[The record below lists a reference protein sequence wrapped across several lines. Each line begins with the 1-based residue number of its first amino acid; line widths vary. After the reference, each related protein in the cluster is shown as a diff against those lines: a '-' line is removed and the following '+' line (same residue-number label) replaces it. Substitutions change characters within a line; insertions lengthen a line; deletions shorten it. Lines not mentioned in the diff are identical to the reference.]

1 MSLETQINTVNCGAN
16 GVLGTGLAG
25 CRQDRKRVTALGL
38 VQKGFIFATEI
49 TKDYMRSLQ
58 EDGTLIMLQ
67 GVVSFEDST
76 ADDNIITRAGS
87 GIKVVAGK
95 NPYEHTVT
103 FDNGINFHKAL
114 TSLSGYGNYDLILFD
129 VDNSMFF
136 TVTKSGSAKGFT
148 LGMFENGKY
157 MGANGTDASSQ
168 TILLQLIERAEIDE
182 RMSWIESNELDFSYG
197 ELTGVNEVLVSVN
210 PIVTASTSIVLSAF
224 LLDKTHPVE
233 GLLVGDF
240 SVVRNGV
247 AIVPSAISYSS
258 VTKKY
263 TITVT
268 ANTTA
273 DIVEVSLKDIVLTL
287 ADVLYKSNT
296 ATVIVS
302 AT

>member
-1 MSLETQINTVNCGAN
+1 MSLETQINTINCGAN

-25 CRQDRKRVTALGL
+25 CRIDRKRVTALGL
-38 VQKGFIFATEI
+38 VQKGFVFASEI
-49 TKDYMRSLQ
+49 TKTYMRTLQ

-136 TVTKSGSAKGFT
+136 TVTKSGAPKGFT

-168 TILLQLIERAEIDE
+168 SILLQLIERAEIDE
-182 RMSWIESNELDFSYG
+182 RMSWIESSELDFSYG
-197 ELTGVNEVLVSVN
+197 ELTGVNEVLVTVD
-210 PIVTASTSIVLSAF
+210 PLATLSTTILVSAF

-240 SVVRNGV
+240 SVIRNGIAV
-247 AIVPSAISYSS
+247 VPSAAVYSAT
-258 VTKKY
+258 TKKY
-263 TITVT
+263 TLTVT

-273 DIVEVSLKDIVLTL
+273 DIVEVSLAGIVLTL

-296 ATVIVS
+296 STVIVT
-302 AT
+302 A

>member
-1 MSLETQINTVNCGAN
+1 MSLETQINTVNCGAS

-25 CRQDRKRVTALGL
+25 CREDRKRVTALGL
-38 VQKGFIFATEI
+38 VEKGFVFAQEI

-136 TVTKSGSAKGFT
+136 TVTKSGNPKGFT

-168 TILLQLIERAEIDE
+168 SILLQLIDRAEIDE
-182 RMSWIESNELDFSYG
+182 RMSWITSSELDFSYA
-197 ELTGVNEVLVSVN
+197 ELTGVNEVLVSVD
-210 PIVTASTSIVLSAF
+210 PIVTASTTILVSAF

-240 SVVRNGV
+240 SVIRNGV
-247 AIVPSAISYSS
+247 AVVPSAVTYSS
-258 VTKKY
+258 TTKKY
-263 TITVT
+263 TLTVT

-273 DIVEVSLKDIVLTL
+273 DVVEVSLNDIILTL

-296 ATVIVS
+296 VTVVVTS
-302 AT
+302 

>member
-1 MSLETQINTVNCGAN
+1 MSLETQINTINCGAN

-25 CRQDRKRVTALGL
+25 CRQDRKRVVALGL
-38 VQKGFIFATEI
+38 VEKGFVFAAEI
-49 TKDYMRSLQ
+49 TKAYMRSLQ

-67 GVVSFEDST
+67 GVVSFEDNT

-129 VDNSMFF
+129 VEGAIFL
-136 TVTKSGSAKGFT
+136 TVNKVGAPKGFT

-168 TILLQLIERAEIDE
+168 TILLQLIDRAEIDE
-182 RMSWIESNELDFSYG
+182 RMSWINASELDFSPS
-197 ELTGVNEVLVSVN
+197 ELTGVNEVLVSVD
-210 PIVTASTSIVLSAF
+210 PIVTASTTIVVSAF

-233 GLLVGDF
+233 GLLVPDF
-240 SVVRNGV
+240 AVTRNG
-247 AIVPSAISYSS
+247 ALLTPSAIAYNST
-258 VTKKY
+258 TKKY
-263 TITVT
+263 TLTVT

-273 DIVEVSLKDIVLTL
+273 DIVEVSLDGIILTL

-296 ATVIVS
+296 ATVVVT
-302 AT
+302 AV

>member
-1 MSLETQINTVNCGAN
+1 MSLETQINTINCGAS

-25 CRQDRKRVTALGL
+25 CRQDRKRVVALGL
-38 VQKGFIFATEI
+38 VEKGFIFATEI
-49 TKDYMRSLQ
+49 TKAYMRSLQ

-67 GVVSFEDST
+67 GVVSFEDNT

-114 TSLSGYGNYDLILFD
+114 TSLSGYENYDLILFD
-129 VDNSMFF
+129 VEAAIFL
-136 TVTKSGSAKGFT
+136 TVNKAGSPKGFT

-168 TILLQLIERAEIDE
+168 TILLQLIDRAEIDE
-182 RMSWIESNELDFSYG
+182 RMSWINASELDFSPS
-197 ELTGVNEVLVSVN
+197 ELTGVNQVLVTVD
-210 PIVTASTSIVLSAF
+210 PIVTLSTTIVVSAF

-240 SVVRNGV
+240 LVLRNGV
-247 AIVPSAISYSS
+247 EIVPSAVAYSAT
-258 VTKKY
+258 TKKY
-263 TITVT
+263 TLTVT

-273 DIVEVSLKDIVLTL
+273 DIVEVSLDGILLTL

-296 ATVIVS
+296 ATAAVTAV
-302 AT
+302 

>member
-1 MSLETQINTVNCGAN
+1 MSLETQINTINCGAN

-25 CRQDRKRVTALGL
+25 CRIDRKRVTALGL
-38 VQKGFIFATEI
+38 VQKGFVFDQEI
-49 TKDYMRSLQ
+49 TKAYLQSLQ
-58 EDGTLIMLQ
+58 VAGTLIMLQ
-67 GVVSFEDST
+67 GVVSFEDAT

-168 TILLQLIERAEIDE
+168 TISLQLIDRAEIDE

-197 ELTGVNEVLVSVN
+197 ELKGVNEVLVTVD
-210 PIVTASTSIVLSAF
+210 PIVTLSTTIVVSAF
-224 LLDKTHPVE
+224 LLDKTNPVL
-233 GLLVGDF
+233 GLLEGDF
-240 SVVRNGV
+240 NVTRNGAV
-247 AIVPSAISYSS
+247 ITPSAIAYNAT
-258 VTKKY
+258 TKKY
-263 TITVT
+263 TLTVT

-273 DIVEVSLKDIVLTL
+273 DIVTVSIDGIILTL

-296 ATVIVS
+296 ATVVVT
-302 AT
+302 AV

>member
-38 VQKGFIFATEI
+38 VQKGFVFASEI

-58 EDGTLIMLQ
+58 QDGTLIMLQ

-197 ELTGVNEVLVSVN
+197 ELSGVNEVVVSVN
-210 PIVTASTSIVLSAF
+210 PIVTLSTSIVVSAF
-224 LLDKTHPVE
+224 LQDKTHPVE

-240 SVVRNGV
+240 SVIRNGV
-247 AIVPSAISYSS
+247 AITPSAVSYSP

-263 TITVT
+263 TLTVT

-273 DIVEVSLKDIVLTL
+273 DIVEVSLDSIVLTL

>member
-1 MSLETQINTVNCGAN
+1 MSLETQINTVNCGAS

-38 VQKGFIFATEI
+38 VEKGFVFAQEI

-136 TVTKSGSAKGFT
+136 TVTKSGAPKGFT

-168 TILLQLIERAEIDE
+168 SILLQLIERAEIDE
-182 RMSWIESNELDFSYG
+182 RMSWIESNELDFSYA
-197 ELTGVNEVLVSVN
+197 ELTGVNEVLVSVD
-210 PIVTASTSIVLSAF
+210 PIVTASTTILVSAF

-240 SVVRNGV
+240 TVIRNGV
-247 AIVPSAISYSS
+247 AVVPSAAVYGAT
-258 VTKKY
+258 TKKY
-263 TITVT
+263 TLTVT

-273 DIVEVSLKDIVLTL
+273 DIVEVSLNDIVLTL

-296 ATVIVS
+296 ATVVVT
-302 AT
+302 A

>member
-1 MSLETQINTVNCGAN
+1 MSLQTQINTVNCGAN

-25 CRQDRKRVTALGL
+25 CRKDRKRVVALGL
-38 VQKGFIFATEI
+38 LQKGFVFAQEI

-58 EDGTLIMLQ
+58 QDGTLIMLQ

-87 GIKVVAGK
+87 GIKVLAGK

-114 TSLSGYGNYDLILFD
+114 TSLSGYGSYDLILFD
-129 VDNSMFF
+129 VDNSLFF

-157 MGANGTDASSQ
+157 MGANGADASSQ
-168 TILLQLIERAEIDE
+168 TITLQLIDRAEIDE
-182 RMSWIESNELDFSYG
+182 RMSWIDSSEIDFSSS
-197 ELTGVNEVLVSVN
+197 ELTGINEVFVSIT
-210 PIVTASTSIVLSAF
+210 PMTANATATIEAGVF

-233 GLLVGDF
+233 GLQATDF
-240 SVVRNGV
+240 RITKNGQEVIPTV
-247 AIVPSAISYSS
+247 AFSQN
-258 VTKKY
+258 TKKY
-263 TITVT
+263 ALTIPGQSIAADIITVALDGT
-268 ANTTA
+268 
-273 DIVEVSLKDIVLTL
+273 ILTL

-296 ATVIVS
+296 ATVVVS
-302 AT
+302 

>member
-1 MSLETQINTVNCGAN
+1 MSLETQQNTINCGAN

-25 CRQDRKRVTALGL
+25 CRIDRKRVTALGL
-38 VQKGFIFATEI
+38 VQKGFVFAEEI
-49 TKDYMRSLQ
+49 TKAYMRSLQ

-103 FDNGINFHKAL
+103 FDNGVNFHKAL
-114 TSLSGYGNYDLILFD
+114 TSLSGFGNYDLILFD
-129 VDNSMFF
+129 VDNTMWD
-136 TVTKSGSAKGFT
+136 TQTKSGSYKGFT

-168 TILLQLIERAEIDE
+168 SILLQLIDRAEIDE

-197 ELTGVNEVLVSVN
+197 ELTGVNEVIITPN
-210 PIVTASTSIVLSAF
+210 PIVAGTSIVVSAF

-233 GLLVGDF
+233 GLLFGNFAVTK
-240 SVVRNGV
+240 NGAANNPTV
-247 AIVPSAISYSS
+247 AVYSS
-258 VTKKY
+258 TTKKY
-263 TITVT
+263 TLTVGAMVAT
-268 ANTTA
+268 
-273 DIVEVSLKDIVLTL
+273 DVIEVSLNGIILTL

-296 ATVIVS
+296 ASVIV
-302 AT
+302 T